1 MPEETSMI
9 EVVAIR
15 PGFNSLKGEFVEKGG
30 TFLVP
35 ESMAAAA
42 DKKNATNNPTWFK
55 RLRDASGKVVVD
67 VDALIEKP
75 EGFSETTLSELGNEA
90 AKQVKGKGWKS

>member
-1 MPEETSMI
+1 MKDEGMV

-15 PGFNSLKGEFVEKGG
+15 PGFNSVKGEFVEKGG

-55 RLRDASGKVVVD
+55 RLRDEAGKIVVEVEEL
-67 VDALIEKP
+67 VEKV
-75 EGFSETTLSELGNEA
+75 EGFAETTLSELGQEA
-90 AKQVKGKGWKS
+90 QKAVKGKGWKA